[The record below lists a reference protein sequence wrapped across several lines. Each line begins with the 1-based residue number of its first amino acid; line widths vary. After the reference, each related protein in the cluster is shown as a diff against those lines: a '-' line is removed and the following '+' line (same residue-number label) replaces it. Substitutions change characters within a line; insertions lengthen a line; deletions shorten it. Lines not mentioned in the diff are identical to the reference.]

1 MKHLLITIAV
11 LVLVGCA
18 QLKQV
23 SPNTGTMPS
32 EHRTVSG
39 DKMEFRRGLRYVKG
53 ESKPFTGKVIDY
65 SSGLKPTIYRLK
77 MVSTYMDGKEYGTPI
92 TSRVQ
97 NKLMIKNMKLRQE
110 KGSKPSEKLK
120 AKGN

>member
-1 MKHLLITIAV
+1 MKQLLITIAAV
-11 LVLVGCA
+11 VLVGCA

-39 DKMEFRRGLRYVKG
+39 DKMEIRRGLRYVKG

-65 SSGLKPTIYRLK
+65 SSG
-77 MVSTYMDGKEYGTPI
+77 
-92 TSRVQ
+92 
-97 NKLMIKNMKLRQE
+97 
-110 KGSKPSEKLK
+110 
-120 AKGN
+120 

>member
-1 MKHLLITIAV
+1 MKQLLITIAAV
-11 LVLVGCA
+11 VLVGCA

-39 DKMEFRRGLRYVKG
+39 DKMEIRRGLRYVKG

-77 MVSTYMDGKEYGTPI
+77 RVSTYMDGKEYGTPI

-110 KGSKPSEKLK
+110 KGSKPSEK
-120 AKGN
+120 